1 MARLIIEEAVMYIL
15 SFYLV
20 SSVIFGLG
28 IFNTF
33 LPGECYN
40 SSSMSL
46 EPCDTTP
53 APSIWGN
60 TNEWNA
66 TMEQYNITGSSPM
79 ANPGAM
85 LDPTAVVKLV
95 GFYVTFLLD
104 IISSTMLYYVL
115 LPFIGAQWAHVLTF
129 VLNIMVV
136 IVSIRVIT
144 GRIRWD

>member
-1 MARLIIEEAVMYIL
+1 LARLIIEEAVMYIMA
-15 SFYLV
+15 FYLV
-20 SSVIFGLG
+20 SSVIFSAGV
-28 IFNTF
+28 FNTY
-33 LPGECYN
+33 LPGQCYN
-40 SSSMSL
+40 STSFSL

-60 TNEWNA
+60 TNDWNE
-66 TMEQYNITGSSPM
+66 TLEKYNQSSTNM

>member
-1 MARLIIEEAVMYIL
+1 MYLL

-20 SSVIFGLG
+20 SSIIFGIG

-33 LPGECYN
+33 LPGQCYN
-40 SSSMSL
+40 STTTSL

-53 APSIWGN
+53 APSIWSN
-60 TNEWNA
+60 TNDWNSSL
-66 TMEQYNITGSSPM
+66 EKYNASSSEM

-85 LDPTAVVKLV
+85 LDPTSVVKLV
-95 GFYVTFLLD
+95 GFYITFLSD
-104 IISSTMLYYVL
+104 IISSSMLYYVL
-115 LPFIGAQWAHVLTF
+115 IPFIGSSWAHVITF